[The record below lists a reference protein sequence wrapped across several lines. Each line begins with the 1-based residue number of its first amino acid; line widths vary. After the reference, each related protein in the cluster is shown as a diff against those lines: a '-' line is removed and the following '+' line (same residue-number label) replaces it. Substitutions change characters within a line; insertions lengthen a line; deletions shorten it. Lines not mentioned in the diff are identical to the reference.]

1 MCRHVNALES
11 ASSDGV
17 CAKSEPQ
24 LPAHRPKRR
33 WKKPAFDFEA
43 LISDWVWRPL
53 HQFEAG
59 TLRRT

>member
-1 MCRHVNALES
+1 MPSPS
-11 ASSDGV
+11 A
-17 CAKSEPQ
+17 ATMLQ
-24 LPAHRPKRR
+24 THRLKRR
-33 WKKPAFDFEA
+33 WKKLAFDFEA